1 MPLGGGGDYRKVG
14 NGTTTGALHFI
25 SVLKPHHSSNRS
37 RQGDGKRRKA
47 SGRSCLRA
55 FVMAC
60 TTAERTSTGICATA
74 ASSLYI
80 EASARCLSARSRRS
94 AVRATTLD
102 GFPGEMDNRAPRKI
116 AAPCRMPQ
124 NCLRMISFRSRSDS
138 LTFTPRAVRDWQRKQ
153 FFEVPN
159 MRIVPSLPRGNVA
172 PTTQHG
178 FTGYPCQSLVFW
190 TTKVARQ
197 KTALRSC
204 VLMSA
209 RPSRG
214 RFSSSLAPLRGESDD
229 VGRISRGN
237 GQYAH
242 SSLPP

>member
-60 TTAERTSTGICATA
+60 TTAERTSAGICATA
-74 ASSLYI
+74 ASSLYT

-102 GFPGEMDNRAPRKI
+102 GFPGEMDN
-116 AAPCRMPQ
+116 
-124 NCLRMISFRSRSDS
+124 
-138 LTFTPRAVRDWQRKQ
+138 
-153 FFEVPN
+153 
-159 MRIVPSLPRGNVA
+159 MRIVPSLPGGNVA
-172 PTTQHG
+172 PATQHG
-178 FTGYPCQSLVFW
+178 FTGYLCQLLVFW

-204 VLMSA
+204 GAHGLVEGAFRCTTDKIGKYNQAACGAASSA
-209 RPSRG
+209 GCKAKWRTSTGSRT
-214 RFSSSLAPLRGESDD
+214 
-229 VGRISRGN
+229 
-237 GQYAH
+237 
-242 SSLPP
+242 